1 MMAIMMEEVVR
12 IEADLVED
20 FNEANMVS
28 DSLDAEDKVAKAN
41 VVAVAV
47 DEEDIMKMKG
57 NTLTLIFTAY
67 QTISTL
73 KITFDGNK
81 WHNKF
86 TQDP

>member
-1 MMAIMMEEVVR
+1 MEIVVAWTVTVEAYSVEEAIGYDLEE
-12 IEADLVED
+12 EA
-20 FNEANMVS
+20 M
-28 DSLDAEDKVAKAN
+28 DAEDKVAKAN

-47 DEEDIMKMKG
+47 DKEDIMKMKG

>member
-1 MMAIMMEEVVR
+1 MEIVVAGTVTV
-12 IEADLVED
+12 EAYSVEEAMGYDLEE
-20 FNEANMVS
+20 EAM
-28 DSLDAEDKVAKAN
+28 DAEDKVAKAN

-73 KITFDGNK
+73 KITFDDNK

>member
-1 MMAIMMEEVVR
+1 MEIVVAWTVTVEAYSVEEAIGYDLEE
-12 IEADLVED
+12 EA
-20 FNEANMVS
+20 M
-28 DSLDAEDKVAKAN
+28 DAEDKVAKAN

-67 QTISTL
+67 QTILTL
-73 KITFDGNK
+73 KITFDDNK